1 MAQGQTKQRKGDK
14 ASSSK
19 RKNAP
24 IKSIGKKATPKPSG
38 KLRKVSADEQDGRH
52 QHPSTA
58 VMCVG
63 HVCDCLQ
70 GKKVVGTKQIE
81 SKIAGLAGTAHDA
94 LKFVKTGTPQ
104 KQKQKKAKGKK

>member
-38 KLRKVSADEQDGRH
+38 KLRK
-52 QHPSTA
+52 
-58 VMCVG
+58 
-63 HVCDCLQ
+63 